1 MDKKHRKNDKPTG
14 TQQPVFA
21 LDMKQTCKALGN
33 VTPPTVYKEIAAG
46 RLKTFKIRNRRFATP
61 EACREYIA
69 AREKEAE

>member
-1 MDKKHRKNDKPTG
+1 MHKRHRKNDKPNG
-14 TQQPVFA
+14 IQHPVFA
-21 LDMKQTCKALGN
+21 LDVKQACAAMGGI
-33 VTPPTVYKEIAAG
+33 TPPTYYKEVAAG